1 MKKKSMQE
9 LARLSCEEY
18 HKVEKLHI
26 VVVLDDVRSLNNI
39 GSIFRTAD
47 AFLIEKIYLCG
58 ITATP
63 PSPDIHKTALGAENS
78 VEWEYVD
85 NVVNLVENLQE
96 NGYQVCAIEQVNGSV
111 NLLDFTV
118 DKSAKYAVVLGNEVK
133 GVKQEVVDKADCC
146 IELPQYGTKHSLNVS
161 ITAGIVM
168 WQLFSTMRWQVV
180 VNIVWINIASCWH
193 SAWCYVYNLFKVMS
207 KCDNVSIRIYSSNY
221 TPPISDIAINLNS
234 FGVLILWSYAIYHQ
248 WLQVEIKFFGDALQ
262 FYNKFGLLAR
272 SQKVNVD
279 GKFMLRA
286 IETLVREDVAE
297 VARPVATLGIDVGI
311 FE

>member
-1 MKKKSMQE
+1 MQE

-63 PSPDIHKTALGAENS
+63 PSPDIHKTALGAEDS

-133 GVKQEVVDKADCC
+133 GVQQSVVDKCTGS
-146 IELPQYGTKHSLNVS
+146 IEIPQFGTKHSLNVS
-161 ITAGIVM
+161 VTAGLVI
-168 WQLFSTMRWQVV
+168 WDF
-180 VNIVWINIASCWH
+180 
-193 SAWCYVYNLFKVMS
+193 FK
-207 KCDNVSIRIYSSNY
+207 
-221 TPPISDIAINLNS
+221 
-234 FGVLILWSYAIYHQ
+234 Q
-248 WLQVEIKFFGDALQ
+248 
-262 FYNKFGLLAR
+262 
-272 SQKVNVD
+272 
-279 GKFMLRA
+279 
-286 IETLVREDVAE
+286 
-297 VARPVATLGIDVGI
+297 LGI
-311 FE
+311 